1 MVAMSNPADRA
12 IMDGPHLV
20 YFADPMCSWCWGFSP
35 VITAV
40 RARYGEGLPIRLVL
54 GGLRPGTTRPMT
66 AAARAE
72 LAHHWDQVREA
83 SGQAFDDD
91 AFARREGFV
100 YDTDPAS
107 RAVVA
112 ARTQDPELALP
123 YLAAA
128 QSAFYAK
135 GRDIT
140 QTEVLAELAD
150 DLDLNRDRFIAD
162 LATDAIKQETWG
174 DYGLSQSAGVRGFPT
189 LIAGKNPDGTYA
201 MVTRGFQ
208 PAGSVMAIIDAWL
221 AAR

>member
-1 MVAMSNPADRA
+1 
-12 IMDGPHLV
+12 MDGPHLV

-35 VITAV
+35 VIAAV
-40 RARYGEGLPIRLVL
+40 GARYGEDLPIRLVM

-72 LAHHWDQVREA
+72 LAHHWEQVREA
-83 SGQAFDDD
+83 SGQAFNDD
-91 AFARREGFV
+91 AFTRREGFV

-112 ARTQDPELALP
+112 ARTQDPDLALP

-128 QSAFYAK
+128 QSAFYAN

-140 QTEVLAELAD
+140 QTPVLAALAG
-150 DLDLNRDRFIAD
+150 DLGLDADRFGAD
-162 LATDAIKQETWG
+162 LASEAIREETSG
-174 DYGLSQSAGVRGFPT
+174 DYELSQNAGVRGFPT
-189 LIAGKNPDGTYA
+189 LIVGKSPDDTYA

-208 PAGSVMAIIDAWL
+208 TAQPVMAAIDAWL